1 MGEKP
6 NAEELVMADKV
17 KAAAAELQ
25 KRVEARIARGLPR
38 DKALML
44 TVMEMG
50 GKITISRG

>member
-1 MGEKP
+1 MSKLET
-6 NAEELVMADKV
+6 EL
-17 KAAAAELQ
+17 AELK

-50 GKITISRG
+50 GKITIVKG